1 MSDRRRSINRYVQ
14 IIERIFFNHYEP
26 GEERVVFIR
35 EEIESTAASLHIRLP
50 KNLGDILYSFKY
62 RAGIPARIVETAPPG
77 KTWILKNV
85 GRSTYAFVLV
95 NDTPILPSSLLEI
108 IKIPDATPQIVSMY
122 AFGDEQA
129 LLTRLR
135 YNRLID
141 IFTGLTCY
149 SLQNHLRTTVTGIG
163 QIETDEIY
171 VGVHRSGTHYVIPI
185 QAKSGPDRLSIVQIE
200 QDIALCAARFQ
211 NLICRPVGAQ
221 FIDNDTLALFE
232 FRDSDEGIVLV
243 NERHYRLV
251 KREDFPD
258 SDLHKYQQQ
267 REE

>member
-1 MSDRRRSINRYVQ
+1 MSDVPLSPNRYAQ
-14 IIERIFFNHYEP
+14 IIERIFFSKYN
-26 GEERVVFIR
+26 VDVTTITFVR
-35 EEIESTAASLHIRLP
+35 EDLELAAKGLSIRLP

-62 RAGIPARIVETAPPG
+62 RAGMPARILETAPEG

-85 GRSTYAFVLV
+85 GRAAYAFVLV
-95 NDTPILPSSLLEI
+95 NDLPIRPNPLLEI
-108 IKIPDATPQIVSMY
+108 IKIPDATPEIVAMY

-129 LLTRLR
+129 LLNRLR

-149 SLQNHLRTTVTGIG
+149 SLQNHLRTTVAGIG

-171 VGVHRSGTHYVIPI
+171 VIPI
-185 QAKSGPDRLSIVQIE
+185 QAKRGNDRLNIVQIE

-221 FIDNDTLALFE
+221 FMDLDTIALFE
-232 FRDSDEGIVLV
+232 FKDTSDGIM
-243 NERHYRLV
+243 
-251 KREDFPD
+251 
-258 SDLHKYQQQ
+258 
-267 REE
+267 